1 MMTIMPDTLTCAVS
15 TMSSPPLFLSGDGDA
30 TIVDSGLA
38 NCDAAGDV
46 FEFMS
51 ARRDD
56 TELTVCRLTA
66 NVRQSIDQSVSRFI

>member
-1 MMTIMPDTLTCAVS
+1 LTCAVS
-15 TMSSPPLFLSGDGDA
+15 KTSSAPLCLSGDGEA

-38 NCDAAGDV
+38 NCDAAGDD

-56 TELTVCRLTA
+56 TELTVCRLT
-66 NVRQSIDQSVSRFI
+66 VQ